1 MEATLNA
8 PEFKELV
15 KSAVAEVLQERGD
28 LLAEAVEEALADRRL
43 LAAMEDARAEGLA
56 DRGEVACLLG
66 LRP

>member
-1 MEATLNA
+1 METTLNA
-8 PEFKELV
+8 PEFKELL

-43 LAAMEDARAEGLA
+43 LAAMEHARAEGLA
-56 DRGEVACLLG
+56 DRGEVARLLG